1 MAAYAIW
8 DKHSPEEFQRRLQ
21 YVLEG
26 LGVKRIAANIL
37 VFGEGETVEGT
48 IADHDTH
55 LPEALQRARAK
66 RVKILYCKVCR
77 PCSECGVLW
86 SPLQLYWF
94 ATKCRINKNDSEDAA
109 IM

>member
-1 MAAYAIW
+1 MAIYAIW

-48 IADHDTH
+48 ITDHNTD
-55 LPEALQRARAK
+55 LREA
-66 RVKILYCKVCR
+66 V
-77 PCSECGVLW
+77 
-86 SPLQLYWF
+86 
-94 ATKCRINKNDSEDAA
+94 
-109 IM
+109 